1 MDTSLAEIIDHADSL
16 YDRREDIENVRK
28 CLALLER
35 EVYPSEYEAAWRVAR
50 ALFFLGQESD
60 SKSEAMAFHSSGAA
74 AGRRAVSL
82 DRSRVEGCFW
92 LGVNLALLARLETPI
107 KALPTALRAR
117 RFLKRAVCL
126 NARYHGAGPLR
137 VLARLQHKLPPLFG
151 GGTSRA
157 RANFQRA
164 IKLVPG
170 NTVTRLYLAELLID
184 IGDREGGRV
193 QLESLLAAPV
203 EPGWNFETTR
213 DREIAREMLRNAKL
227 LQIPE

>member
-1 MDTSLAEIIDHADSL
+1 MEPSIAEIINDADAL

-28 CLALLER
+28 SLALLEKAECLR
-35 EVYPSEYEAAWRVAR
+35 GYQAAWRMAR

-60 SKSEAMAFHSSGAA
+60 SKREAMALHAGGAS

-117 RFLKRAVCL
+117 QFLKLAVGL
-126 NARYHGAGPLR
+126 DPRYHGAGPLR
-137 VLARLQHKLPPLFG
+137 VLARLQHRLPPLFG

-157 RANFQRA
+157 RASLERA
-164 IKLVPG
+164 ITLAPG
-170 NTVTRLYLAELLID
+170 NTVTRLYFAELLID
-184 IGDREGGRV
+184 IRDREGARV
-193 QLESLLAAPV
+193 QLESLLRAPV

-227 LQIPE
+227 LQIAE